1 MSATTLSVTCVQADD
16 WRRLRTLRLAALA
29 ESPEMFGSTL
39 TRERAFGEDEWRKR
53 AQRPATFLAALHGDD
68 VGLAGVHEFDG
79 QWTVVSMW
87 IAPVVRGSGI
97 VDALME
103 ACEHL
108 VREAGSD
115 VITLGV
121 MEDNRA
127 GRSAYHR
134 LGFRPTGRRDHVRED
149 RYELWMAKPLRD
161 A

>member
-1 MSATTLSVTCVQADD
+1 MLETTLSVTRLQADD

-39 TRERAFGEDEWRKR
+39 TREQAFGEAEWRQR
-53 AQRPATFLAALHGDD
+53 AQRPATFLASRNCDD
-68 VGLAGVHEFDG
+68 IGLAGVHEFDR

-87 IAPVVRGSGI
+87 IAPAVRGSGI

-103 ACEHL
+103 ACEKA

-115 VITLGV
+115 EITLGV

-134 LGFRPTGRRDHVRED
+134 LGFQPTGRRDHVRED
-149 RYELWMAKPLRD
+149 RYELWMAKPLRGG
-161 A
+161 

>member
-1 MSATTLSVTCVQADD
+1 MSETTLSVARVQADD
-16 WRRLRTLRLAALA
+16 WRRLRALRLAALA

-39 TRERAFGEDEWRKR
+39 TREKAFGEAEWRQR
-53 AQRPATFLAALHGDD
+53 AQRPATFLASRSGDD
-68 VGLAGVHEFDG
+68 IGLAGVHEFDG

-87 IAPVVRGSGI
+87 IAPGVRGSGI
-97 VDALME
+97 VDALMD
-103 ACEHL
+103 ACENT

-134 LGFRPTGRRDHVRED
+134 LGFRPTGRRDHVRQG
-149 RYELWMAKPLRD
+149 RYELWMTKLLRD